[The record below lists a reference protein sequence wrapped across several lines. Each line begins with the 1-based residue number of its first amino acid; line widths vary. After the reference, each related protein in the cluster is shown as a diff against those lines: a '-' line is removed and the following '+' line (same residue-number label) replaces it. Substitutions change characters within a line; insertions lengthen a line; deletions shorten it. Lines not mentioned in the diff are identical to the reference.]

1 MIRDRLPT
9 RPRHLPFEGDVNE
22 NSGRT
27 SEEQKKTMRFSSGV
41 PPEITKGVSVVHLK
55 LSEKEERN
63 HGLYRL
69 PVLRHLL
76 PSNPPQT
83 IIWLPVQAAVW
94 PYLPAGAPATEVRD
108 QVSVA
113 GL

>member
-1 MIRDRLPT
+1 
-9 RPRHLPFEGDVNE
+9 
-22 NSGRT
+22 
-27 SEEQKKTMRFSSGV
+27 MRFSSGV

-83 IIWLPVQAAVW
+83 IIWLPIQWAACKALAV
-94 PYLPAGAPATEVRD
+94 GAPIVEVGA
-108 QVSVA
+108 QLCMA
-113 GL
+113 AE